1 MNWISRILAGAGDNQ
16 ALEPGLAEALASW
29 QSHPEPAP
37 DRAHFETRYVVLNT
51 EASGLVLNRDH
62 LLAVAAIA
70 IDGSL
75 IAPRDCYHAR
85 LASSP
90 NLALTNLLTFVG
102 KSPLV
107 MFNAALNL
115 GMLVPELDNRLGIEL
130 GLPGIDLYFLLP
142 ALFPERHDQPVRL
155 ADWMNSFG
163 IDTFQRH
170 HALGDAW
177 AIAQLFLA
185 VQARALSQGMT
196 SMRALIEH
204 ERQYRQY
211 RRKV

>member
-1 MNWISRILAGAGDNQ
+1 MNWISRILAGAGDSQ
-16 ALEPGLAEALASW
+16 ALEAGLAESLASW
-29 QSHPEPAP
+29 QSQPEPAR

-51 EASGLVLNRDH
+51 AASGLVLNRDH

-75 IAPRDCYHAR
+75 IALRDSYHAQ
-85 LASSP
+85 LAPSP
-90 NLALTNLLTFVG
+90 NLVLTKLLSFIG

-107 MFNAALNL
+107 TFNAALNL
-115 GMLVPELDNRLGIEL
+115 GMLLPELDNRLGIDL
-130 GLPGIDLYFLLP
+130 DLPVVDLYFLLP

-155 ADWMNSFG
+155 GDWMSSFG
-163 IDTFQRH
+163 IDTFQRQ

-177 AIAQLFLA
+177 VIAQLFLA
-185 VQARALSQGMT
+185 VQARALSLGLT
-196 SMRALIEH
+196 SVRALIEH

>member
-1 MNWISRILAGAGDNQ
+1 MNWISRILAGTGDAQ
-16 ALEPGLAEALASW
+16 ALEPGLAESLASW
-29 QSHPEPAP
+29 QSHPEPAQ

-75 IAPRDCYHAR
+75 IAPRDCYHAP
-85 LASSP
+85 LAPSP
-90 NLALTNLLTFVG
+90 NLALTKLLTFIG

-107 MFNAALNL
+107 TFNAALNL

-130 GLPGIDLYFLLP
+130 ELPVVDLYFLLP

-163 IDTFQRH
+163 VETFQRH

-185 VQARALSQGMT
+185 VQARALSLSMT

>member
-1 MNWISRILAGAGDNQ
+1 MNWISRILAGTGESQ
-16 ALEPGLAEALASW
+16 ALEPGLAETLASW
-29 QSHPEPAP
+29 QSQPETLL

-51 EASGLVLNRDH
+51 EASGLVLNRDS

-75 IAPRDCYHAR
+75 IALRNGYHAR
-85 LASSP
+85 LESSP
-90 NLALTNLLTFVG
+90 NLALTRLLTFIG

-107 MFNAALNL
+107 MFNSALNL
-115 GMLVPELDNRLGIEL
+115 GMLVPELDQRLGIDL
-130 GLPGIDLYFLLP
+130 DLPAMDLYFLLP
-142 ALFPERHDQPVRL
+142 ALFPELHDQPVRL
-155 ADWMNSFG
+155 ADWIRRFG

-185 VQARALSQGMT
+185 AQARALSLGLI
-196 SMRALIEH
+196 SPRALIEH